1 MPGESEDLPEMLL
14 VQSRGSGLRPF
25 ICGKIRD
32 PGSIL
37 SVRVFFYAGPEPAV
51 HEEKNMRR
59 KQYAIAVLALLAAAT
74 GQQAPARAAEV
85 STLDEVVVT
94 AGRIEESKKEI
105 TANVT
110 VVSREEIEQAAAR
123 TVGDLF
129 AEMGLSHIQK
139 YPGSLT
145 SIAIRGFRT
154 ETHGNDLQGHV
165 LVLLDG
171 RRAGTGNLAKILTR
185 NIERIEII
193 RGPGAVQYG
202 SGGVGGVVNII
213 TRRGRD
219 NSLAVEAGAGSF
231 GEHEEGFAA
240 TALHKGFDFAGALS
254 GQSMGDY
261 ETGDG
266 RTYVN
271 TGVDARTA
279 LSINAGYSYAE
290 ANRLGITYTGFT
302 ADEDGN
308 PGYIDTPDSD
318 DYTDK
323 DNYSLD
329 LRYDG
334 RMEGRARQ
342 WLARFF
348 LGRDDNNWVY
358 PTASNP
364 DGWDD
369 GSTASNTTDQQG
381 AQVQISDRF
390 GPATLT
396 TGLDWVKYEVE
407 NTWTPEATEY
417 ANPAVF
423 LLGKGEFLNDR
434 LIVTAGLR
442 YDWYSVEVTR
452 PVGREEDENNLAP
465 SVGLAWVL
473 SDACKLRTRYAEGFV
488 MPSADQLAADY
499 WNWGIRTVGNPELKP
514 EKSKTLDGGVDY
526 AAGGLSGSLTLFT
539 TDFEDKI
546 TNFILAD
553 GSSTWLNQGSATLSG
568 LEVEVSYDLGVPLN
582 LAWEVKPYLNLT
594 LLAKYE
600 DNATGEDLL
609 YVSGSNYAAGL
620 AVSDGERWSGR
631 LNVAYTGS
639 QPVQDW
645 EALVYPVPV
654 VTLDSFV
661 VADLVASYRF
671 LESDRYGKWSLRGEV
686 RNLLDEDYG
695 YVLGNPMPGR
705 SIFAG
710 LRWEY

>member
-1 MPGESEDLPEMLL
+1 MKKSSYATL
-14 VQSRGSGLRPF
+14 VS
-25 ICGKIRD
+25 
-32 PGSIL
+32 
-37 SVRVFFYAGPEPAV
+37 
-51 HEEKNMRR
+51 
-59 KQYAIAVLALLAAAT
+59 LALLTAIP
-74 GQQAPARAAEV
+74 GQQPARAAEV
-85 STLDEVVVT
+85 TTLGEVVVT
-94 AGRIEESKKEI
+94 AGRIEETKKEV

-129 AEMGLSHIQK
+129 AELGLSHIQK

-171 RRAGTGNLAKILTR
+171 RRVGTGNLAKIFTR

-213 TRRGRD
+213 TRRGRN
-219 NSLAVEAGAGSF
+219 NSLVVDAGAGSF
-231 GEHEEGFAA
+231 DEYEAGFAA
-240 TALHKGFDFAGALS
+240 TALQEKFDFAGALTALT
-254 GQSMGDY
+254 MGDY
-261 ETGDG
+261 ETGGG
-266 RTYVN
+266 RDYVN
-271 TGVDARTA
+271 TGVDSRAA
-279 LSINAGYSYAE
+279 LSINTGYSFAE
-290 ANRLGITYTGFT
+290 ANRLGMTYTGFT
-302 ADEDGN
+302 AEKDGN
-308 PGYIDTPDSD
+308 PGYIDTPDAD

-334 RMEGRARQ
+334 RMGEGARQ

-348 LGRDDNNWVY
+348 SGRDENRWVY

-369 GSTASNTTDQQG
+369 GSTARKTTDQQG
-381 AQVQISDRF
+381 AQAQISDRF

-396 TGLDWVKYEVE
+396 AGFDWIKYEVE

-417 ANPAVF
+417 ANPAAF
-423 LLGKGEFLNDR
+423 LLGKGEFIDQR
-434 LIVTAGLR
+434 LVITAGLR
-442 YDWYSVEVTR
+442 HDWYSVEVSQ
-452 PVGREEDENNLAP
+452 PAGRDEDENHLTP
-465 SVGLAWVL
+465 SVGLAWSL
-473 SDACKLRTRYAEGFV
+473 NDASKLRARYAEGFV

-499 WNWGIRTVGNPELKP
+499 WNWGIRTVGNPDLQP
-514 EKSKTLDGGVDY
+514 EKSKTVDGGIDY
-526 AAGGLSGSLTLFT
+526 AAAGLTGSLTLFI

-546 TNFILAD
+546 TNYILAD
-553 GSSTWLNQGSATLSG
+553 GSSSWLNQGSASLSG
-568 LEVEVSYDLGVPLN
+568 VEAELSYDLGVPLS
-582 LAWEVKPYLNLT
+582 LAWEVRPYLNLT
-594 LLAKYE
+594 LLTEYE
-600 DNATGEDLL
+600 DNETGEDLL
-609 YVSGSNYAAGL
+609 YVSATNYAAGL

-639 QPVQDW
+639 QLVQDW
-645 EALVYPVPV
+645 ASFVYPVPV

-661 VADLVASYRF
+661 VADLTVSYRF
-671 LESDRYGKWSLRGEV
+671 LATERYGAWTLRGEV

-695 YVLGNPMPGR
+695 YVLNNPMPGR
-705 SIFAG
+705 SLFAG
-710 LRWEY
+710 LRCEF

>member
-1 MPGESEDLPEMLL
+1 MVGESEDLPEIKS
-14 VQSRGSGLRPF
+14 VQLRGTGLPPC

-32 PGSIL
+32 PGSIAIGPG
-37 SVRVFFYAGPEPAV
+37 FFFAGPATAL
-51 HEEKNMRR
+51 HKEKNMRR
-59 KQYAIAVLALLAAAT
+59 KNYAIAGLALLAAMA

-94 AGRIEESKKEI
+94 AGRIEESKKEV

-110 VVSREEIEQAAAR
+110 VVSREDIEQAAAR
-123 TVGDLF
+123 TVGDLL
-129 AEMGLSHIQK
+129 AEMGLGHIQK

-145 SIAIRGFRT
+145 SIGLRGFRT

-171 RRAGTGNLAKILTR
+171 RRAGTGNLAKILTK

-231 GEHEEGFAA
+231 DEYEGGFEA
-240 TALHKGFDFAGALS
+240 TALHKGFDFAGAVTA
-254 GQSMGDY
+254 QSVDDY
-261 ETGDG
+261 ETGGG

-271 TGVDARTA
+271 TGTDARTA
-279 LSINAGYSYAE
+279 LSINTGYSFAE
-290 ANRLGITYTGFT
+290 ANRLGVTYTGFT

-308 PGYIDTPDSD
+308 PGYINTPDED

-323 DNYSLD
+323 ENYSLD
-329 LRYDG
+329 FRYDG
-334 RMEGRARQ
+334 RLEGGARQ
-342 WLARFF
+342 WLARVFF
-348 LGRDDNNWVY
+348 GRDENNWVY

-369 GSTASNTTDQQG
+369 GSTARNTTDQQG
-381 AQVQISDRF
+381 AQAQISDRF

-396 TGLDWVKYEVE
+396 AGLDWIKYEVE

-417 ANPAVF
+417 ANPALF
-423 LLGKGEFLNDR
+423 LLGKGAFIDDR
-434 LIVTAGLR
+434 LIVSAGLR

-452 PVGREEDENNLAP
+452 PAGRDEDDTNLAP
-465 SVGLAWVL
+465 SVGLAWML
-473 SDACKLRTRYAEGFV
+473 TESLKLRTGYAEGFV
-488 MPSADQLAADY
+488 MPTADQLAADY
-499 WNWGIRTVGNPELKP
+499 WNWGIRTQGNPELNP
-514 EKSKTLDGGVDY
+514 EKSKTIDGGVDY
-526 AAGGLSGSLTLFT
+526 AADGLAGSLTLFT

-546 TNFILAD
+546 TNFVLAD
-553 GSSTWLNQGSATLSG
+553 GSSSWTNQGSATISG
-568 LEVEVSYDLGVPLN
+568 LEAEVSYDLGVPLD
-582 LAWEVKPYLNLT
+582 LAWEVRPYFNLT
-594 LLAKYE
+594 LLTEFE
-600 DNATGEDLL
+600 DDATGEDLQ
-609 YVSGSNYAAGL
+609 YISGTSYAAGL
-620 AVSDGERWSGR
+620 VVADGERWSGR

-639 QPVQDW
+639 QSVNDW
-645 EALVYPVPV
+645 ASMVYPVPV

-661 VADLVASYRF
+661 VADLTASYRF
-671 LESDRYGKWSLRGEV
+671 LASDRYGKWLLRGEV

-705 SIFAG
+705 IVFAG
-710 LRWEY
+710 LRWEF

>member
-1 MPGESEDLPEMLL
+1 MMRKSSATIAALIFLATMPG
-14 VQSRGSGLRPF
+14 QQGL
-25 ICGKIRD
+25 
-32 PGSIL
+32 
-37 SVRVFFYAGPEPAV
+37 AV
-51 HEEKNMRR
+51 E
-59 KQYAIAVLALLAAAT
+59 IT
-74 GQQAPARAAEV
+74 
-85 STLDEVVVT
+85 TLGEVVVT
-94 AGRIEESKKEI
+94 AGRIEESKKEV

-110 VVSREEIEQAAAR
+110 VVSREEIEQATAR
-123 TVGDLF
+123 NVGDLF

-171 RRAGTGNLAKILTR
+171 RRAGTGNLAKILTS

-219 NSLAVEAGAGSF
+219 NSLTVEAGAGSF
-231 GEHEEGFAA
+231 DEYEGGFAA
-240 TALHKGFDFAGALS
+240 TALHKGFDFAGALT

-261 ETGDG
+261 ETGGG

-271 TGVDARTA
+271 TGVDARSA
-279 LSINAGYSYAE
+279 LSINTGYSFAG
-290 ANRLGITYTGFT
+290 ANRLGATYTGFS

-308 PGYIDTPDSD
+308 PGYIDTPDAD

-334 RMEGRARQ
+334 RVESGARQ

-348 LGRDDNNWVY
+348 FGKDENNWVY
-358 PTASNP
+358 PMASNP

-369 GSTASNTTDQQG
+369 GSTANNTTDQQG
-381 AQVQISDRF
+381 AQAQVSDSF

-396 TGLDWVKYEVE
+396 AGLDWVRYEVE

-423 LLGKGEFLNDR
+423 LLGKGGFLADR

-442 YDWYSVEVTR
+442 HDWYSVEVTR
-452 PVGREEDENNLAP
+452 PTGRDEDENHLTP
-465 SVGLAWVL
+465 SVGLAWGV
-473 SDACKLRTRYAEGFV
+473 SDALKLRTQYAEGFV

-499 WNWGIRTVGNPELKP
+499 WNWGIRTVGNPELRP
-514 EKSKTLDGGVDY
+514 EKSKTVDGGVDY
-526 AAGGLSGSLTLFT
+526 AAAGLAGSLTLFT

-546 TNFILAD
+546 TNYILAD
-553 GSSTWLNQGSATLSG
+553 GSSSWTNQGSATLSG
-568 LEVEVSYDLGVPLN
+568 LEAEVSYDLGVPLE
-582 LAWEVKPYLNLT
+582 LAWEVRPYLNLT
-594 LLAKYE
+594 LLTEYE

-609 YVSGSNYAAGL
+609 YTSATNYAAGL
-620 AVSDGERWSGR
+620 AVSDGDRWSGR

-639 QPVQDW
+639 QLVQDW
-645 EALVYPVPV
+645 EAMVYPVPV

-661 VADLVASYRF
+661 VADLMVSYRF
-671 LESDRYGKWSLRGEV
+671 LVSEQYGKWSLRGEV

-695 YVLGNPMPGR
+695 YVLDNPMPGR
-705 SIFAG
+705 SVFAG
-710 LRWEY
+710 LRWEF